1 MVIVM
6 HLNHGKAFL
15 VKLPIN
21 IIYLHGSD
29 EQTFNSFSLTL
40 TVRIVH
46 EIEPSILSFQNSNC
60 SVFMHAPG
68 WVKAMEGPCSWFH

>member
-21 IIYLHGSD
+21 IIYLHESD
-29 EQTFNSFSLTL
+29 KQTFNSFSLTL

-46 EIEPSILSFQNSNC
+46 EIEPSILKIQTVVC
-60 SVFMHAPG
+60 SMVG
-68 WVKAMEGPCSWFH
+68 